1 MEYDKQAQ
9 KNTCAANTITQGS
22 GTKDLRY
29 TIHYNLVYA
38 AVEVASCA
46 EVTGEARLFSSWR
59 VGRRTT

>member
-9 KNTCAANTITQGS
+9 KNTCAASTITQGS

-46 EVTGEARLFSSWR
+46 EVTGEARLFSS
-59 VGRRTT
+59 